1 MAYKIQ
7 FETDYAPN
15 EEQRVA
21 EANTLDEATAIA
33 TAAFKEKADGY
44 ASNGYCT
51 TFTVDSPIEDNCH
64 NVVGCLM
71 VAGFHNKKT
80 NEVAVELARVL
91 PED

>member
-7 FETDYAPN
+7 FETDYTPN
-15 EEQRVA
+15 EDEGVAGVSTLA
-21 EANTLDEATAIA
+21 EAATIA
-33 TAAFKEKADGY
+33 MAAFKEKADGY
-44 ASNGYCT
+44 ASSGYCT
-51 TFTVDSPIEDNCH
+51 TFTVDSSIEDSSH